1 MLFCRPPLAG
11 PLPTPVPT
19 FPLPTS
25 HSSPHLHEGLCQG
38 LRAPV
43 AHVCISP
50 KHLRHMCISPST
62 CNCLCKLGELICFL
76 QCMHADTHAA
86 ILPPAATLQPR
97 PLAPEWLTCSLTTG
111 VAVSAAAL
119 QPRPLAPEW
128 LTCSLTIRVCG
139 FSCRTPAAPPRT

>member
-1 MLFCRPPLAG
+1 MLGCCSVDTPLRVHFPLQSPPSPR
-11 PLPTPVPT
+11 PLPGTESTCDSCV
-19 FPLPTS
+19 
-25 HSSPHLHEGLCQG
+25 HLTQ
-38 LRAPV
+38 APAACV
-43 AHVCISP
+43 YFT
-50 KHLRHMCISPST
+50 PST
-62 CNCLCKLGELICFL
+62 CNCLCKLGELICFF